1 MTIILACI
9 LLVHTVDTD
18 AIKEYY
24 WCNYILQVGQLTCA
38 RWCGS
43 RNNIIFLSWRS
54 CSCAGSTCRL
64 YILLPFAIPHH
75 AGYKVK
81 MPKFSLY
88 VLCCFDTVRVCF
100 KVSTIGSS
108 YVQPLLFNFL
118 YRFPTAIV
126 FCNFLPSFLS
136 FIGMLACLL
145 ACTCT
150 CQKTSLVLS
159 IALCPYTHARRIRL
173 LLRRGRGGVFCVR
186 ASTKGWVLG
195 TTRDPRYFKSW
206 SEGTVWSVRA
216 LKTLS
221 PPGIEP
227 GAGELVASMLTTA
240 PIDWLLTPGG
250 FYPGLFTASSSG
262 SSGSSDRGRASLSL

>member
-1 MTIILACI
+1 MI
-9 LLVHTVDTD
+9 
-18 AIKEYY
+18 
-24 WCNYILQVGQLTCA
+24 GQL
-38 RWCGS
+38 
-43 RNNIIFLSWRS
+43 NISGPIKLNVTAASLSTFFSFHERKLGKKIF
-54 CSCAGSTCRL
+54 C
-64 YILLPFAIPHH
+64 H
-75 AGYKVK
+75 
-81 MPKFSLY
+81 
-88 VLCCFDTVRVCF
+88 
-100 KVSTIGSS
+100 
-108 YVQPLLFNFL
+108 PLLL
-118 YRFPTAIV
+118 
-126 FCNFLPSFLS
+126 
-136 FIGMLACLL
+136 LACLL

-240 PIDWLLTPGG
+240 PIDWINWLN
-250 FYPGLFTASSSG
+250 
-262 SSGSSDRGRASLSL
+262 

>member
-1 MTIILACI
+1 MFHSIAISSETGNWYCLTGTDLTHIREVV
-9 LLVHTVDTD
+9 LLSTL
-18 AIKEYY
+18 Y
-24 WCNYILQVGQLTCA
+24 
-38 RWCGS
+38 
-43 RNNIIFLSWRS
+43 
-54 CSCAGSTCRL
+54 AGHLLELR
-64 YILLPFAIPHH
+64 LLPI
-75 AGYKVK
+75 
-81 MPKFSLY
+81 
-88 VLCCFDTVRVCF
+88 CCFSKEF
-100 KVSTIGSS
+100 
-108 YVQPLLFNFL
+108 
-118 YRFPTAIV
+118 
-126 FCNFLPSFLS
+126 
-136 FIGMLACLL
+136 

-195 TTRDPRYFKSW
+195 TTRDPRYSESW

-240 PIDWLLTPGG
+240 PIDWVG
-250 FYPGLFTASSSG
+250 FSCGWQHLQRHQLCARSG
-262 SSGSSDRGRASLSL
+262 SAIRCRYDFVASALW